1 MGKSRSSIERVSTSI
16 PAAAGIG
23 LRGPHYR
30 DIVDQKPAVGWLE
43 AHSENYFGD
52 GGIPL
57 YYLEKCRA
65 HYPLSLHGVGLSL
78 GSADPLSRHHL
89 QQLKSL
95 IDRFEPGLVSEHLSW
110 GSIDGRYFNDLL
122 PMPYTEES
130 LNHFCSRVVQTQE
143 YLRRQILIENPSS
156 YLTYAHSTIPEWE
169 YFVEIANRSG
179 CGLLVDVNNIYVS
192 AQNHGF
198 DGKHYIEQ
206 IPARHV
212 GEIHLA
218 GFTVNT
224 YDDVEILI
232 DDHGSAVAE
241 EVWQLFDF
249 ATAQYGPKPS
259 LMEWDSDIPALDA
272 LLAEAVK
279 TQSILDRYR
288 ALVA

>member
-1 MGKSRSSIERVSTSI
+1 MGHPRSSIERVSTTI

-30 DIVDQKPAVGWLE
+30 DIVDQKPPVGWLE

-52 GGIPL
+52 GGVPL
-57 YYLEKCRA
+57 YYLERCRT

-78 GSADPLSRHHL
+78 GSADPLNRRHL

-95 IDRFEPGLVSEHLSW
+95 IERFEPGLVSEHLSW
-110 GSIDGRYFNDLL
+110 GSIDGQFFNDLL

-130 LNHFCSRVVQTQE
+130 LNHFCSRVLQTQD
-143 YLRRQILIENPSS
+143 YLQRQILIENPSS
-156 YLTYAHSTIPEWE
+156 YLTYTHSTIPEWE
-169 YFVEIANRSG
+169 YFVEIANRTD

-198 DGKHYIEQ
+198 DCKHYLEQ

-218 GFTVNT
+218 GFAVNSC
-224 YDDVEILI
+224 DGVDLLI
-232 DDHGSAVAE
+232 DDHGSAVAG
-241 EVWQLFDF
+241 EVWKLFDL
-249 ATAQYGPKPS
+249 AVAQYGAKPV
-259 LMEWDSDIPALDA
+259 LMEWDSDIPTLDV
-272 LLAEAVK
+272 LVAEAEK
-279 TQSILDRYR
+279 IQSILDRHR